1 MMDNSRLENTRSCR
15 QLTFN
20 DDKPEPNILTRALK
34 AEEIMSGEHCIT
46 KFQTDT

>member
-1 MMDNSRLENTRSCR
+1 MMDNSRLEDTRSCR
-15 QLTFN
+15 QLT
-20 DDKPEPNILTRALK
+20 DKREPNILTRALK